1 MKAGKHKKASFLSTL
16 LFFAFLFSILITTA
30 YSTFLL
36 AGEYHAGGNETQSG
50 LETLACSQCHTMHG
64 TQGGA
69 SLLYE
74 GTSLNP
80 KLLRASSILNL
91 CLYCH
96 GEINPGPI
104 DWAGR
109 TPPQI
114 VNNQLGYMPSAGDF
128 ENRNYV
134 NEGNR
139 HSIGMNVSANP
150 PPGYTSTWSDVT
162 NRFSTTFNCLY
173 CHDQH
178 GNTNF
183 RNLRYDPGTPANDSR
198 TNSNRVDITYTY
210 NSSADPDDSATE
222 VNYWGA
228 GADTSPENKFTRT
241 RVRFRR
247 SPIDTDSPKRG
258 IAAFCGK
265 CHVNFYGASG
275 DANMGGVSSP
285 GAVGAGDNLS
295 TPSPW
300 YRHPVSDMDLST
312 ADSNTHADISN
323 WDMVASK
330 TRYIDPSSVFSGDDQ
345 PFCLTCHY
353 AHGGGNPNKL
363 TTPVLDHSNI
373 VFFDGSG
380 RINMD
385 SAFNAATGK
394 IRNLCQQCHNQ

>member
-16 LFFAFLFSILITTA
+16 LFFAFLFSLLITTA

-114 VNNQLGYMPSAGDF
+114 VNNQQGYLPSAGDF
-128 ENRNYV
+128 KNRNYT

-139 HSIGMNVSANP
+139 HSIGLNVSANP
-150 PPGYTSTWSDVT
+150 PPGYTGTWSAVT
-162 NRFSTTFNCLY
+162 TRASTTFNCIY

-183 RNLRYDPGTPANDSR
+183 RNLRYDPGTPSNDSA
-198 TNSNRVDITYTY
+198 SDPDRVEITYAF
-210 NSSADPDDSATE
+210 NSSSDPDDDAE
-222 VNYWGA
+222 DVNYWGP
-228 GADTSPENKFTRT
+228 GASTAPNKFTRT
-241 RVRFRR
+241 QVRFRR
-247 SPIDTDSPKRG
+247 SPIDNDSPKRG

-275 DANMGGVSSP
+275 DANMGGVASP
-285 GAVGAGDNLS
+285 GAVGSGDNNSSS
-295 TPSPW
+295 TSPW
-300 YRHPVSDMDLST
+300 VRHPVSDLDLST
-312 ADSNTHADISN
+312 ADRSE
-323 WDMVASK
+323 
-330 TRYIDPSSVFSGDDQ
+330 
-345 PFCLTCHY
+345 
-353 AHGGGNPNKL
+353 
-363 TTPVLDHSNI
+363 
-373 VFFDGSG
+373 
-380 RINMD
+380 
-385 SAFNAATGK
+385 
-394 IRNLCQQCHNQ
+394 